1 MFFPAKRLAILIA
14 QRFPKRI
21 IVPIELLPIYAV
33 SDGRRIY
40 RELTGLKRTFAMK
53 RVIATFAIVFL
64 LLAAGSTLSAD
75 AIKQGDPAP
84 GFELRDQNGQL
95 HSLEDYRN
103 RWVALYF
110 YPKDDTPGCTTE
122 ACEFRDDI
130 FAFKELDCQI
140 LGVSLDDEVS
150 HKAFADKYSLPFP
163 LLADTDRTT
172 SDAYGVTTKMFGMTV
187 AKRQTFLI
195 DPNGRVA
202 KHYAKVDPDTHS
214 QQVLADL
221 RELIN
226 P

>member
-1 MFFPAKRLAILIA
+1 
-14 QRFPKRI
+14 
-21 IVPIELLPIYAV
+21 
-33 SDGRRIY
+33 
-40 RELTGLKRTFAMK
+40 MK
-53 RVIATFAIVFL
+53 RVFATFAIAFFL
-64 LLAAGSTLSAD
+64 FAAGSTLLAD

-84 GFELRDQNGQL
+84 GFELRDQDGQL

-122 ACEFRDDI
+122 ACEFRDDV

-202 KHYAKVDPDTHS
+202 KHYATVDPDTHS
-214 QQVLADL
+214 KQVLADL
-221 RELIN
+221 RELIK